1 MLETKQKSYNEILS
15 YGLIVI
21 AITHALAHAFQN
33 MHTTLYP
40 ELVLEFSLTNQQVGL
55 ISSIP
60 NLISALLSIPMG
72 LLSDRIGAKKMII
85 LSIIVSTFGAVI
97 AGIAQNPLML
107 IIAVSLLY
115 LNTTIYHPA
124 SYSFTTFLFEP
135 RDRAK
140 ALGVQGA
147 GGTLGM
153 ALGPLSISILVGLLG
168 LGWRRAYLAWI
179 IPLLLGIVAVWYIKY
194 IPTSDDEDKTSKE
207 TGVNGASKLLTTNLI
222 MFLTFGGLRTMASYM
237 TVTFLSLWLVNTRGM
252 DLSLAGLI
260 FGASSL
266 MGIVASPLGG
276 IYAAKYGE
284 KRWTVATSIVS
295 YISFALAFLIPG
307 NIAFTVFYLGYG
319 FFNLFSM
326 AANSAITAKL
336 SPSKQR
342 GLGFAL
348 YFLPG
353 SIMGALGPNV
363 AAFIAD
369 SFSIY
374 SVFMASIVVFAMA
387 WIVFTLGVKVD

>member
-1 MLETKQKSYNEILS
+1 MAILQQKGYREILS
-15 YGLIVI
+15 YGLMVM
-21 AITHALAHAFQN
+21 AVTHTLAHAFQN
-33 MHTTLYP
+33 MHTALYP
-40 ELVLEFSLTNQQVGL
+40 TLVTEFALTNQQVGL

-60 NLISALLSIPMG
+60 SLVSAILSIPMG
-72 LLSDRIGAKKMII
+72 LLSDKIGAKKMII
-85 LSIIVSTFGAVI
+85 MSIVVATVGAI
-97 AGIAQNPLML
+97 TAGISQNPLML

-135 RDRAK
+135 RDRPK

-153 ALGPLSISILVGLLG
+153 ALGPISVSILVGILG
-168 LGWRRAYLAWI
+168 FGWRRAYLSWI
-179 IPLLLGIVAVWYIKY
+179 IPLIIGVILVWNIKF
-194 IPTSDDEDKTSKE
+194 IPSYEDEDKTSE
-207 TGVNGASKLLTTNLI
+207 EAGVSGASQLWTRSLI
-222 MFLTFGGLRTMASYM
+222 LFLTFGGLRMMARSM
-237 TVTFLSLWLVNTRGM
+237 TTTFLSLWLVNARGM
-252 DLSLAGLI
+252 DLALASLI
-260 FGASSL
+260 FGTSSL

-276 IYAAKYGE
+276 VLASRYGE
-284 KRWTVATSIVS
+284 KRWTTATTIAS
-295 YISFALAFLIPG
+295 YISFALAFLIPN
-307 NIAFTVFYLGYG
+307 NIAFTIFYLGYG

-353 SIMGALGPNV
+353 SIMGALAPMV
-363 AAFIAD
+363 AAYIADLWGIFTVFIA
-369 SFSIY
+369 SI
-374 SVFMASIVVFAMA
+374 SVFALGWVVFT
-387 WIVFTLGVKVD
+387 FGVDVE

>member
-1 MLETKQKSYNEILS
+1 METKQKSYKEILS
-15 YGLIVI
+15 YGLIVM
-21 AITHALAHAFQN
+21 AVTHSLAHAFQN
-33 MHTTLYP
+33 MHTALYP
-40 ELVLEFSLTNQQVGL
+40 NLVTEFSLSNQQVGL

-60 NLISALLSIPMG
+60 SLVSAILSIPMG
-72 LLSDRIGAKKMII
+72 LLSDKIGAKKMII
-85 LSIIVSTFGAVI
+85 GSIVVAIIGALT
-97 AGIAQNPLML
+97 AGLAQNPYML

-135 RDRAK
+135 RDRPK

-153 ALGPLSISILVGLLG
+153 ALGPISISILVGILG
-168 LGWRRAYLAWI
+168 LGWRQAYLSWV
-179 IPLLLGIVAVWYIKY
+179 IPLIIGAVLVWYIKF
-194 IPTSDDEDKTSKE
+194 IPTSDDEDKTSNE
-207 TGVNGASKLLTTNLI
+207 AGVSGAQRLWTRSLVF
-222 MFLTFGGLRTMASYM
+222 FLSFGGLRTMAASM
-237 TVTFLSLWLVNTRGM
+237 STTFLSLWLVNTRGM
-252 DLSLAGLI
+252 DLALASLI
-260 FGASSL
+260 FGTSSL

-276 IYAAKYGE
+276 VLAARYGE
-284 KRWTVATSIVS
+284 KRWTTATTIVS
-295 YISFALAFLIPG
+295 YACFALAFLIPS
-307 NIAFTVFYLGYG
+307 NIAFTIFYLGYG

-353 SIMGALGPNV
+353 SIMGAVAPMV
-363 AAFIAD
+363 AAYIAD
-369 SFSIY
+369 LWGIYTVFLASI
-374 SVFMASIVVFAMA
+374 SVFAVA
-387 WIVFTLGVKVD
+387 WMVFTFGVKVD